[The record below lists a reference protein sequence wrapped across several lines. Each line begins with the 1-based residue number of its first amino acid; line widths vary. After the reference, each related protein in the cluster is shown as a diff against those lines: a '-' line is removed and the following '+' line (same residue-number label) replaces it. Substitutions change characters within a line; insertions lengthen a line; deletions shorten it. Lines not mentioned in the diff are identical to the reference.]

1 MKSARSLLAL
11 CLVALAA
18 AGIAADSAV
27 GQTIA
32 DLINREAA
40 TDVALI
46 VDGLI
51 KQNSDQKDLS
61 KSLSYETDEL
71 WQVELTGKQ
80 LKEAFEKSVSFF
92 PSPFSSFLQISEA
105 KITFDPSKPIGS
117 RIQSVTLGETNQP
130 LDSEKKYKVAM
141 PASLAKGG
149 FGYNNIWEFKTPSR
163 IVRPTIGE
171 VVRGKGVHSQAFRWL
186 SNPSSSATSR

>member
-1 MKSARSLLAL
+1 MRLARTLLAI
-11 CLVALAA
+11 CIVALAA

-27 GQTIA
+27 GQSVA
-32 DLINREAA
+32 DLINREAG
-40 TDVALI
+40 TDVAVI

-51 KQNSDQKDLS
+51 KQNGDPKDLS

-80 LKEAFEKSVSFF
+80 LKEACEKSVSFF
-92 PSPFSSFLQISEA
+92 PSPFSSFLQVSAA
-105 KITFDPSKPIGS
+105 KINFDPTKPIGS
-117 RIQSVTLGETNQP
+117 RILSVTIGEFNQP
-130 LDSEKKYKVAM
+130 LDADKKYKVAM

-171 VVRGKGVHSQAFRWL
+171 VVRGKGVQSQVFRWL
-186 SNPSSSATSR
+186 SNPSFSATSR

>member
-1 MKSARSLLAL
+1 MKSARSLIAL
-11 CLVALAA
+11 CVVALAA
-18 AGIAADSAV
+18 AGMAADSAV
-27 GQTIA
+27 GQSVA
-32 DLINREAA
+32 DHLNREAG
-40 TDVALI
+40 TDLAFI
-46 VDGLI
+46 VEGLI
-51 KQNSDQKDLS
+51 KDSGETKDLA
-61 KSLSYETDEL
+61 KCLGYETDEL

-117 RIQSVTLGETNQP
+117 RISSVTIGAFSQP
-130 LDSEKKYKVAM
+130 LEADKKYKVAM

-171 VVRGKGVHSQAFRWL
+171 VVRGKGVNSQAFRWL
-186 SNPSSSATSR
+186 SNPSFSATSL

>member
-1 MKSARSLLAL
+1 MKSARSLIAL
-11 CLVALAA
+11 CVAALAA
-18 AGIAADSAV
+18 AGSASDPAV
-27 GQTIA
+27 GQSIA
-32 DLINREAA
+32 DLLNREAG
-40 TDVALI
+40 TDIAFI

-51 KQNSDQKDLS
+51 KQNSDPKDLS

-92 PSPFSSFLQISEA
+92 PSPFSSFLQVSEA

-117 RIQSVTLGETNQP
+117 RIQSVVIGGLGQQ
-130 LDSEKKYKVAM
+130 LDADKKYKVAL

-149 FGYNNIWEFKTPSR
+149 FGYNNIWEFKTPGR

-171 VVRGKGVHSQAFRWL
+171 VVRGKGVNSQAFRWL
-186 SNPSSSATSR
+186 SNPSFSATSL